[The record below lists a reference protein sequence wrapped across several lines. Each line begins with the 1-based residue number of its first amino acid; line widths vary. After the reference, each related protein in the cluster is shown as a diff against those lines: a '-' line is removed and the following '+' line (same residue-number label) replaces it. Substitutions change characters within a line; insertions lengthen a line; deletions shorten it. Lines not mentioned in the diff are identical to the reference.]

1 MVTCALCKNAGVL
14 WPLMNADVMPRSKAK
29 PPPKGLS
36 RNEKLYKNPL
46 YGQGCIPIGVILD
59 INGWKNNLSSFP
71 ANIFSKPKHEH
82 NLTFYEPWHLIRE
95 AKRLNE
101 TLYNSVLKAVVFAES
116 VKQDADRVWE
126 GVDRPVCGVHVR
138 LEPDWELHCKT
149 KGLQM
154 ADETAIVNKMK
165 TVTSTSSFL
174 VFSGQ
179 SRRVERF
186 VRLISGKGINI
197 KSLRDH
203 THWPKLKHS
212 NYTYS
217 SAVAFETAK
226 RCDDFIGCHGSTF
239 SEIILLYKN
248 LTSCYGN
255 HNAAA
260 AKTTDR
266 PKPLTVAKVHH
277 PRKTRK
283 QKMDLLKKII

>member
-1 MVTCALCKNAGVL
+1 MSKIDDAKVKTWISTCFVCNMGLTNMLMTLSGMVTCALCKNAGVL

-126 GVDRPVCGVHVR
+126 G
-138 LEPDWELHCKT
+138 
-149 KGLQM
+149 
-154 ADETAIVNKMK
+154 
-165 TVTSTSSFL
+165 
-174 VFSGQ
+174 SG
-179 SRRVERF
+179 
-186 VRLISGKGINI
+186 
-197 KSLRDH
+197 
-203 THWPKLKHS
+203 
-212 NYTYS
+212 
-217 SAVAFETAK
+217 
-226 RCDDFIGCHGSTF
+226 
-239 SEIILLYKN
+239 
-248 LTSCYGN
+248 
-255 HNAAA
+255 
-260 AKTTDR
+260 
-266 PKPLTVAKVHH
+266 
-277 PRKTRK
+277 
-283 QKMDLLKKII
+283 